1 VTVSIRHLGNK
12 SMSFLQRFLPNT
24 DREGSAPPQRSSFQN
39 VSEDQLEAH
48 LNIARYG
55 SFVLTDAVRP
65 SYDLQVVP
73 SSGYRHDVYQDADTG
88 IKIPVVMGAASSEKV
103 LDLFLELLDPLGNE
117 VDMVLET
124 SHERTNGHV
133 DLYRE
138 NIDLPVLKSILYD
151 FEDLLLNDGC
161 LGVAVLNPR
170 IPFEVQF
177 DEHKLLIVYGKN
189 LSEFENTF
197 RGYTIDCNEEIKFIT
212 EAEHVHSS
220 SEEYFE
226 QFQQLCYR
234 LGIEQ

>member
-1 VTVSIRHLGNK
+1 
-12 SMSFLQRFLPNT
+12 MSYLQRFLPNT
-24 DREGSAPPQRSSFQN
+24 EREGASPPPMSSFLN

-48 LNIARYG
+48 LNIAKYG
-55 SFVLTDAVRP
+55 NFVLTDAVRP

-73 SSGYRHDVYQDADTG
+73 QSGFRHDVYQDADTG
-88 IKIPVVMGAASSEKV
+88 IKIPVVMGAASRENV

-124 SHERTNGHV
+124 SHDRNSGHV

-151 FEDLLLNDGC
+151 FEELLLNDGC
-161 LGVAVLNPR
+161 LGIAVLNPR
-170 IPFEVQF
+170 IPYEVQF
-177 DEHKLLIVYGKN
+177 DEHKLLIVYGKH

-197 RGYTIDCNEEIKFIT
+197 RSYSIDCNEEIRFIT

-226 QFQQLCYR
+226 QFQQLRYR
-234 LGIEQ
+234 LGIDD